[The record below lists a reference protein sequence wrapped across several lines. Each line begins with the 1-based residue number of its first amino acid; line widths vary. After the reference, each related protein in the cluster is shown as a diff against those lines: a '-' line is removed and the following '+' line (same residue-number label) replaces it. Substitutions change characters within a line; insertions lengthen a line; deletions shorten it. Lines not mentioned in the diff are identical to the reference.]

1 MTVVVAVE
9 SDGSSR
15 PWVVATRS
23 AGKIA
28 ELLPLLAH
36 YGRRAVT
43 LAEAGVVE
51 TDAEEALEAF
61 DTFEANALAK
71 ARFFAAQTGAVVLAD
86 DSGLTVDAL
95 DGRPGVRSKR
105 WSGRADLEGPALDL
119 ANNAFLQEAL
129 REVRRFGREERTAQY
144 VCAAACVWPAGEL
157 VVRDQTAGV
166 LLSEPRGS
174 SGFGYDPY
182 FQSDDLG
189 CTFGEATGAQKSLV
203 SHRGRAF
210 RRLLEELSRELS
222 IGS

>member
-1 MTVVVAVE
+1 VTVVAA
-9 SDGSSR
+9 SDWTSR

-51 TDAEEALEAF
+51 TGAEDELEAY
-61 DTFEANALAK
+61 DTFAANALAK
-71 ARFFAAQTGAVVLAD
+71 ARFFAAQTGGVVLAD

-105 WSGRADLEGPALDL
+105 WSGRADLDGRALDV
-119 ANNAFLQEAL
+119 ANNAFLQQAL

-157 VVRDQTAGV
+157 VVVGETTGM
-166 LLSEPRGS
+166 LLDEPVGTG
-174 SGFGYDPY
+174 GFGYDPY

-189 CTFGEATGAQKSLV
+189 CSFGEATGAQKSLV

-210 RRLLEELSRELS
+210 RRLLEELSSELS